1 VHLEQKEDLNAQPTW
16 TTASWL
22 SSLSIISILGDSL
35 LAKSKKGAQWSEV
48 ERIKALTDAE
58 LDAAVNVAADQFKD
72 TLRQE
77 LTQLKAVAEVDANK
91 LNEKFAADG
100 SCFTFQFGGMEEFH
114 EGLEGKIGACLACW
128 CFLAAA
134 ISQTVS
140 LKLHRQPRPANRRN
154 GQMGAHD
161 ERLRHKAFL
170 VLVAWK
176 YDSSRRVRLC
186 CEPVC
191 QDG

>member
-1 VHLEQKEDLNAQPTW
+1 MFARTPHGVHLEQKEDLNAQPTW
-16 TTASWL
+16 TAASWL
-22 SSLSIISILGDSL
+22 SSLSIVSILGDSL
-35 LAKSKKGAQWSEV
+35 LAKSNKGAQWSEV

-58 LDAAVNVAADQFKD
+58 LNTAINAAADQFKD

-77 LTQLKAVAEVDANK
+77 LAQLKAVAEVDANK

-114 EGLEGKIGACLACW
+114 EGLEGKIGTLARMLVLSGC
-128 CFLAAA
+128 CHFTNLF
-134 ISQTVS
+134 SQTGR
-140 LKLHRQPRPANRRN
+140 RQPRPKNRRN
-154 GQMGAHD
+154 GKMGAHD

-176 YDSSRRVRLC
+176 YNSSGRV
-186 CEPVC
+186 
-191 QDG
+191 